1 MCPDF
6 VNGMS
11 GGEFRPEDN
20 SDLAHFTRACRQNP
34 ELALLP
40 QFSSTLYA
48 LTGELSE
55 NLTESDSCRYGPA
68 YGRLLQHV
76 EEDLARM
83 PSDMLVLGNVNVAAS
98 WVKQCAGTF
107 YCGVCLRAG
116 NGEWVVP
123 STFLRQSPKNHSEID
138 LTIEVTD
145 SPTLLVYKCEP
156 NCHPQPA
163 FLVLGEIAAQRL
175 MRNAS
180 RQSERIQVQA
190 AEFEPQ
196 EVDGRFTTYVA
207 DIVRA
212 ELHKVLREEMLVK
225 GAPPVLI
232 QNIEITDNGRAIF
245 ELVVDVKTKL
255 PRSRVHDWVSGRFHM
270 MLGLAGDSF
279 KFEVIYTR
287 LPDPFLEQILAA

>member
-1 MCPDF
+1 
-6 VNGMS
+6 
-11 GGEFRPEDN
+11 
-20 SDLAHFTRACRQNP
+20 
-34 ELALLP
+34 
-40 QFSSTLYA
+40 
-48 LTGELSE
+48 
-55 NLTESDSCRYGPA
+55 
-68 YGRLLQHV
+68 
-76 EEDLARM
+76 M